1 MSEKKY
7 IMDTVAASQKINRMA
22 LEIAEQVDESKAP
35 LILIGIEENGCV
47 IADAVANELNKHL
60 FMEVVVHRIGINKQ
74 QPQEVTLRQKYDYHG
89 KQLVLVDDVTNSGK
103 TLLYALKP
111 LMNYYPAKIMT
122 LVLVERMYKRFPV
135 QPDFVGL
142 SLATTE
148 EDHIQVEVSGNQIIG
163 AYIE

>member
-7 IMDTVAASQKINRMA
+7 IMDAVSASQKIKRMA
-22 LEIAEQVDESKAP
+22 LEIAEQVDELKAP
-35 LILIGIEENGCV
+35 LILLGIEENGCV
-47 IADAVANELNKHL
+47 IADAVASQLRKHL
-60 FMEVVVHRIGINKQ
+60 SIEVIVHRIGINKQ
-74 QPQEVTLRQKYDYHG
+74 QPQEVILRQEYDYHG
-89 KQLVLVDDVTNSGK
+89 KQLVLIDDVTNSGK
-103 TLLYALKP
+103 TLLYALQP
-111 LMNYYPAKIMT
+111 LMNYYPSKIMT

-163 AYIE
+163 AYLE

>member
-1 MSEKKY
+1 
-7 IMDTVAASQKINRMA
+7 
-22 LEIAEQVDESKAP
+22 
-35 LILIGIEENGCV
+35 
-47 IADAVANELNKHL
+47 
-60 FMEVVVHRIGINKQ
+60 MEVVVHRIGINKQ
-74 QPQEVTLRQKYDYHG
+74 QPQEVQLRQEYDYHS

-148 EDHIQVEVSGNQIIG
+148 EDHIQVEVSGNQILG